1 MDHTPQK
8 LISTYVVYRY
18 SDLLEI
24 SLTDQGL
31 ERLKQFNGS
40 VHADKDFSTN
50 TITIRFSSTLAM
62 TQFFMWAMTE
72 LPNVEKVIHTDDN
85 SNTVY

>member
-1 MDHTPQK
+1 MDDTQK
-8 LISTYVVYRY
+8 SLISTYVVYRY

-31 ERLKQFNGS
+31 ERLRQFNGS
-40 VHADKDFSTN
+40 VHADKDFKTN

-62 TQFFMWAMTE
+62 TQFFMWAMDA
-72 LPNVEKVIHTDDN
+72 LPNVEKIIHTDDE
-85 SNTVY
+85 